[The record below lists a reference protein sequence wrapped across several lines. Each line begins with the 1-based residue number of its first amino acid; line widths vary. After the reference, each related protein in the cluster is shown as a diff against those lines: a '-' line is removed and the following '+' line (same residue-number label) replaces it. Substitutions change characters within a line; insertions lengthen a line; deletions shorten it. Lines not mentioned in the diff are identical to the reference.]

1 MRIKGLKDEDFT
13 NYLKPSMFI
22 IVPFCDFKCDKENGC
37 SVCQNSHLAHESI
50 YNVDDEKL
58 IQRYIQNDISKAI
71 VFGGLEPFDTF
82 NELLRFIVIFRTT
95 FLITD
100 EVVIYTGYNKDE
112 IKNELAQLK
121 EFSNIIVKF
130 GRYIPNQQSHMDPIL
145 GVILAS
151 PNQYAERIS

>member
-1 MRIKGLKDEDFT
+1 MEIKGVVFEDFT
-13 NYLKPSMFI
+13 NYRKPSMFI
-22 IVPFCDFKCDKENGC
+22 ITKSCNFKCDKENGC

-58 IQRYIQNDISKAI
+58 IQRYIQNDISQAI

-82 NELLRFIVIFRTT
+82 NELLHFITLFRTT
-95 FLITD
+95 FSITD
-100 EVVIYTGYNKDE
+100 EIVIY
-112 IKNELAQLK
+112 LK

-130 GRYIPNQQSHMDPIL
+130 GRYVYNQQSHMDPIL

>member
-13 NYLKPSMFI
+13 NYKKPSMFI
-22 IVPFCDFKCDKENGC
+22 ITKSCSFKCDKENGC

-50 YNVDDEKL
+50 YSVDDEKL

-82 NELLRFIVIFRTT
+82 NELLHFITLFRTT

-130 GRYIPNQQSHMDPIL
+130 GRYVPNQQSHMDPIL
-145 GVILAS
+145 GVMLAS

>member
-22 IVPFCDFKCDKENGC
+22 IAPFCNFKCDKENGC

-50 YNVDDEKL
+50 YNGDDEKL

-82 NELLRFIVIFRTT
+82 NELLHFITLFRTT

-100 EVVIYTGYNKDE
+100 EIIIYTGYNKDE

-130 GRYIPNQQSHMDPIL
+130 GRYVPNQQSHMDPIL
-145 GVILAS
+145 GVMLAS

>member
-22 IVPFCDFKCDKENGC
+22 ITPFCDFKCDKENGC
-37 SVCQNSHLAHESI
+37 SMCQNSHLAHESI

-58 IQRYIQNDISKAI
+58 IQRYMQNDISQAI

-82 NELLRFIVIFRTT
+82 NELLHFITLFRAT

-100 EVVIYTGYNKDE
+100 EIVIYTGYNKDE
-112 IKNELAQLK
+112 IKNELTQLK

-130 GRYIPNQQSHMDPIL
+130 GRYVPNQQSHIDPIL
-145 GVILAS
+145 GVVLAS